1 VRDKFFLCFPFAQQ
15 VFSACTY
22 VGLSRS
28 LDTRPT
34 SRSAVNTVGEP
45 RYLDFQNEVILNL
58 NFQCI
63 LFSEEWQTT
72 PFAFSSN
79 PALSLISQSREI
91 VVPVITHNF
100 KEFAGNYPNIRT
112 NLG

>member
-1 VRDKFFLCFPFAQQ
+1 M
-15 VFSACTY
+15 FSACTY
-22 VGLSRS
+22 VPHVGLSRS

-45 RYLDFQNEVILNL
+45 RYLDFQNEIIINL
-58 NFQCI
+58 NFQCTRI

-72 PFAFSSN
+72 SFAFSSN
-79 PALSLISQSREI
+79 PALSLLSQSREI
-91 VVPVITHNF
+91 VVLVITHNF